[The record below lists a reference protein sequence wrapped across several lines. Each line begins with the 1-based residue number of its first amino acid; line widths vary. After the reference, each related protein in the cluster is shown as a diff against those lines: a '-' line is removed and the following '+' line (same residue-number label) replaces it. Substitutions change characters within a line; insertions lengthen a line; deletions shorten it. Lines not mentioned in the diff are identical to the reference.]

1 MRKDIQ
7 DQIDKLIKSLPSGK
21 NILGE
26 VTTHELDGY
35 IIYRKNDDEGLFV
48 SHRVFFVN
56 TISKRISKPSF
67 EVIYKTKWELHPDSL
82 KELEEIQ

>member
-7 DQIDKLIKSLPSGK
+7 EQVDKLIDSFPSGK

-26 VTTHELDGY
+26 VVIHELDGY
-35 IIYRKNDDEGLFV
+35 VIYWEGNDRTSLI

-56 TISKRISKPSF
+56 TITKRISRP
-67 EVIYKTKWELHPDSL
+67 
-82 KELEEIQ
+82 

>member
-7 DQIDKLIKSLPSGK
+7 EQVDKLIDSFPSGK

-26 VTTHELDGY
+26 VVIHELDGY
-35 IIYRKNDDEGLFV
+35 VIYWEGNDRTSLI

-56 TISKRISKPSF
+56 TITKEMVKPSF
-67 EVIYKTKWELHPDSL
+67 KIRYKTKWELHPDSL
-82 KELEEIQ
+82 KELEEI

>member
-7 DQIDKLIKSLPSGK
+7 EQVDKLIDSFPSWK

-26 VTTHELDGY
+26 VVIHELDGY
-35 IIYRKNDDEGLFV
+35 VIYWEGNDRTSLI

-56 TISKRISKPSF
+56 TITKRISRPSF
-67 EVIYKTKWELHPDSL
+67 KVIYDTKWELHPDSL
-82 KELEEIQ
+82 KELEEI